1 MHALHRQVGLFP
13 PGGFLRHWGRC
24 GAGEGPLAGCV
35 SESQCVLQDALSMQS
50 PEASL
55 LEVCL
60 LSPEAMCTAQGTPL
74 TPSSCGGHV
83 TPGTLLK
90 GRPGWG
96 WTWPGRHWAPQGGQ
110 EAGPGGGGAGHR
122 RLGGWVHRRAVGGL
136 HTCRKCPCQTAEGS
150 RSPGGLHG
158 GREDAGAGRAVGP
171 AGPGV
176 GSAFPP
182 WWWNAWSG
190 DSPAAAPEPAAWMSS
205 RKDLLPWEGELL

>member
-1 MHALHRQVGLFP
+1 MRCTEQRGHGLCAVTREQREGAGGVHALHRQVGLFP
-13 PGGFLRHWGRC
+13 PGGFLRHWGRY

-110 EAGPGGGGAGHR
+110 EAGPGGGGGWAQEVG
-122 RLGGWVHRRAVGGL
+122 RLGAQEGRGWAPHLQEVPL
-136 HTCRKCPCQTAEGS
+136 P
-150 RSPGGLHG
+150 
-158 GREDAGAGRAVGP
+158 
-171 AGPGV
+171 
-176 GSAFPP
+176 
-182 WWWNAWSG
+182 
-190 DSPAAAPEPAAWMSS
+190 DS
-205 RKDLLPWEGELL
+205 

>member
-13 PGGFLRHWGRC
+13 PGGFLRHWGRY

-110 EAGPGGGGAGHR
+110 EAGPGGGGGWAQEVG
-122 RLGGWVHRRAVGGL
+122 RLGAQEGHGWAPHLQEVPL
-136 HTCRKCPCQTAEGS
+136 P
-150 RSPGGLHG
+150 
-158 GREDAGAGRAVGP
+158 
-171 AGPGV
+171 
-176 GSAFPP
+176 
-182 WWWNAWSG
+182 
-190 DSPAAAPEPAAWMSS
+190 DS
-205 RKDLLPWEGELL
+205 